1 MWLHLPRSGLGVSRS
16 LWMRSLAWTRMSPRP
31 IEAMTR
37 VVCTGDTKRP
47 TAMPSGVMQALIAVS
62 PPSGQSH
69 RPLRDLPQPLHLL
82 ALPRLRQALPAHL
95 TTKNTSRESVES
107 TGRPTKKRW
116 PTWPQ
121 HRPRT
126 PHHLCRTWTPR
137 VAALSLP
144 LALRSPLTGRLSLAM
159 TAGSAGESQSSAPM
173 RAHGA
178 RHCQRILLNGLSL
191 ERLFLLP

>member
-1 MWLHLPRSGLGVSRS
+1 MAAASSENATPSLPHL
-16 LWMRSLAWTRMSPRP
+16 
-31 IEAMTR
+31 
-37 VVCTGDTKRP
+37 DT
-47 TAMPSGVMQALIAVS
+47 A
-62 PPSGQSH
+62 
-69 RPLRDLPQPLHLL
+69 
-82 ALPRLRQALPAHL
+82 
-95 TTKNTSRESVES
+95 
-107 TGRPTKKRW
+107 
-116 PTWPQ
+116 
-121 HRPRT
+121 
-126 PHHLCRTWTPR
+126 